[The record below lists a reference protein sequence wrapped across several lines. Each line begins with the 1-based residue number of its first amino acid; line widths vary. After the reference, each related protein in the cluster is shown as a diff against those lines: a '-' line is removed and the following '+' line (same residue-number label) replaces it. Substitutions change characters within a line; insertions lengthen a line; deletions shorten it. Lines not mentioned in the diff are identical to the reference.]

1 MPDPIATQHNEL
13 QALTREPG
21 KNPDQSGHPWNGR
34 AMSDARRGEPAEFSE
49 PQPSRPELRIIDTL
63 GQPRRRP
70 PVQSF
75 PGSSWARHYRSYLRT
90 TDSVII
96 LAAVLASPLAQIRFG
111 EAVPVTSSVPASYW
125 PVAGLMILAWAG
137 ILGAYHTRDPRVL
150 GVGVTEYK
158 AVIHATVL
166 VFGFFAIGFAV
177 VGTDI
182 PRGHFLVAL
191 PLGILGLVLS
201 RWLWRRWLTRQRAF
215 GHYLSHAIVVGDR
228 KDVEYVIGQIDNNSG
243 AAYLI
248 VGAVL
253 DDEQQDPVR
262 VGYREVPVVCDLDH
276 VSQAASALGVDTVI
290 VAGQPKE
297 RGQYI
302 RDLSWAL
309 EGTAADL
316 VLANRLTNVAGP
328 RIHFRPVEGLPLMHV
343 ELPQYAGGKH
353 ILKRMFDVAASA
365 FALVLLV
372 PLMLVLA
379 LLIRIDSPGPVL
391 FRQDRVGRAGKS
403 FGMLKFRS
411 MVVSAEDQLAG
422 LLDQNEGAGILF
434 KMKNDPRV
442 TRFGRV
448 MRKYSLDELPQL
460 WNVLIGQMSL
470 VGPRPPL
477 AREVAKYERHVN
489 RRLYIKPGLTGM
501 WQINGRSNLD
511 WDESVRLDLYYVENW
526 SLTGDLVIMWRTLKV
541 LRGHSGAY

>member
-1 MPDPIATQHNEL
+1 MSINQPADPDH
-13 QALTREPG
+13 
-21 KNPDQSGHPWNGR
+21 
-34 AMSDARRGEPAEFSE
+34 EPAADGVRNDAS
-49 PQPSRPELRIIDTL
+49 PSRPELRLIDTT
-63 GQPRRRP
+63 GQERRRP

-75 PGSSWARHYRSYLRT
+75 PGSSWARRYRSYLIT
-90 TDSVII
+90 TDLAII
-96 LAAVLASPLAQIRFG
+96 VAAVLAAPAAQLG
-111 EAVPVTSSVPASYW
+111 ADASVSQSLRSGMFWLDA
-125 PVAGLMILAWAG
+125 ALMIAVWAAL
-137 ILGAYHTRDPRVL
+137 LGGYHTRDPRVV
-150 GVGVTEYK
+150 GVGVAEYK
-158 AVIHATVL
+158 GVVHATTL
-166 VFGFFAIGFAV
+166 VFGLFAV
-177 VGTDI
+177 AFAVLGAGI
-182 PRGHFLVAL
+182 PRGHFVVAL
-191 PLGILGLVLS
+191 PLGVIGLVLS
-201 RWLWRRWLTRQRAF
+201 RWLWRKWLTRQRTF

-228 KDVEYVIGQIDNNSG
+228 RDVEYVIGQIDQNTG

-253 DDEQQDPVR
+253 ERDDRNPIQ
-262 VGYREVPVVCDLDH
+262 VGYRDVPVVCDIDH
-276 VSQAASALGVDTVI
+276 VAPAAGALGVDTVI

-297 RGQYI
+297 RTQFI

-353 ILKRMFDVAASA
+353 ILKRMFDMTASA
-365 FALVLLV
+365 CALVLLL
-372 PLMLVLA
+372 PLLVTVA
-379 LLIRIDSPGPVL
+379 VLIRIDSPGPTL
-391 FRQDRVGRAGKS
+391 FRQERVGRGGQA

-411 MVVSAEDQLAG
+411 MVVGAEDQLAG
-422 LLDQNEGAGILF
+422 LLDQNEGAGVLF

-477 AREVAKYERHVN
+477 AREVAKYESHVN

-501 WQINGRSNLD
+501 WQVNGRSNLD

-526 SLTGDLVIMWRTLKV
+526 SLTGDLMILWRTLKV
-541 LRGHSGAY
+541 LKEHSGAY

>member
-1 MPDPIATQHNEL
+1 MSIHHSADPDRDPKAASAKQDAN
-13 QALTREPG
+13 QA
-21 KNPDQSGHPWNGR
+21 
-34 AMSDARRGEPAEFSE
+34 
-49 PQPSRPELRIIDTL
+49 RPELRLINTA
-63 GQPRRRP
+63 GQPSRQP

-75 PGSSWARHYRSYLRT
+75 PGSSWARRYRSYLIT
-90 TDSVII
+90 TDLVII
-96 LAAVLASPLAQIRFG
+96 VVAVLAAPAAQL
-111 EAVPVTSSVPASYW
+111 SVGASVGQTRSGSFW
-125 PVAGLMILAWAG
+125 LDAGLMIAVWAAL
-137 ILGAYHTRDPRVL
+137 LGGYHTRDPRVV
-150 GVGVTEYK
+150 GVGVAEYK
-158 AVIHATVL
+158 GVVHATAL
-166 VFGFFAIGFAV
+166 VFGLFAIAFAV
-177 VGTDI
+177 FGTST
-182 PRGHFLVAL
+182 PRGTFMVAL
-191 PLGILGLVLS
+191 PLGVIGLVLS
-201 RWLWRRWLTRQRAF
+201 RWLWRKWLTRQRTF

-228 KDVEYVIGQIDNNSG
+228 KDVEYVIGQIDRNSG

-253 DDEQQDPVR
+253 DRDDRAPIQ
-262 VGYREVPVVCDLDH
+262 VGYRDVPVVCDIDH
-276 VSQAASALGVDTVI
+276 VPQAAGALGVDTVI

-297 RGQYI
+297 RTQFI

-353 ILKRMFDVAASA
+353 ILKRMFDFTASA
-365 FALVLLV
+365 CGLVLLL
-372 PLMLVLA
+372 PLLLTLA
-379 LLIRIDSPGPVL
+379 VLIRIDSQGPIL
-391 FRQDRVGRAGKS
+391 FRQERVGRGGQV

-411 MVVSAEDQLAG
+411 MVVGAEDQLAG
-422 LLDQNEGAGILF
+422 LLDQNEGAGVLF

-442 TRFGRV
+442 TKFGRV

-477 AREVAKYERHVN
+477 AREVARYESHVN

-501 WQINGRSNLD
+501 WQVNGRSNLD

-526 SLTGDLVIMWRTLKV
+526 SITGDLVILWRTLKV
-541 LRGHSGAY
+541 LKEHSGAY

>member
-1 MPDPIATQHNEL
+1 MTL
-13 QALTREPG
+13 
-21 KNPDQSGHPWNGR
+21 GHPVNPG
-34 AMSDARRGEPAEFSE
+34 GEAEGES
-49 PQPSRPELRIIDTL
+49 PRPELRLIDPASL
-63 GQPRRRP
+63 ASRRP

-75 PGSSWARHYRSYLRT
+75 PGTSWARHYRTYLRM
-90 TDSVII
+90 TDFLII
-96 LAAVLASPLAQIRFG
+96 LVAVFASPLAGLAPDAQSG
-111 EAVPVTSSVPASYW
+111 LAWVPEDSWLSA
-125 PVAGLMILAWAG
+125 ALLILAWPAL
-137 ILGAYHTRDPRVL
+137 LGAYHTRDPRVV
-150 GVGVTEYK
+150 GVGAAEYK
-158 AVIHATVL
+158 GVVHATTL
-166 VFGFFAIGFAV
+166 VFGVFAIGFAV
-177 VGTDI
+177 LGTGI
-182 PRGHFLVAL
+182 PRGHFVVAL
-191 PLGILGLVLS
+191 PLGIIGLVLS
-201 RWLWRRWLTRQRAF
+201 RWLWRKWLTRQRTF

-253 DDEQQDPVR
+253 DCDERNPVQ
-262 VGYREVPVVCDLDH
+262 VGHRDVPVVCDLDH
-276 VSQAASALGVDTVI
+276 VAQASGALGVDTVI

-297 RGQYI
+297 RAQFI

-316 VLANRLTNVAGP
+316 VLASRLTNVAGP

-353 ILKRMFDVAASA
+353 VLKRMFDLGASGT
-365 FALVLLV
+365 ALVLLL
-372 PLMLVLA
+372 PLLVMLAV
-379 LLIRIDSPGPVL
+379 LIRIDSPGPVL
-391 FRQDRVGRAGKS
+391 FRQDRVGRGGKS

-411 MVVSAEDQLAG
+411 MVVGAEDQLAG
-422 LLDQNEGAGILF
+422 LLDQNEGAGVLF

-442 TRFGRV
+442 TRFGKV

-489 RRLYIKPGLTGM
+489 RRLYIKPGITGM
-501 WQINGRSNLD
+501 WQINGRSSLC

-526 SLTGDLVIMWRTLKV
+526 SLTGDLVIMWRTLRV
-541 LRGHSGAY
+541 LREHSGAF